1 MPFRRSLE
9 KFLLRPKFSVRSL
22 AVSFFLLTIVTIC
35 TYFVCE
41 FLKFPFSVFLTKIK
55 MAFLTKG
62 ITALIYRLLGGGL
75 VASLLGYGL
84 AAFIGYSEI
93 GQNMMAPSGSPTTST
108 QAQVGSL
115 LGEERDERHGKESEA
130 GSGTP
135 PSLSDSKRV
144 HPSSGSGTD
153 TSFHSCS
160 SSLSSPHSKEVDSFS
175 LSETVTS
182 SEIDFWKEHIR
193 NLFLDPVERVKP
205 PGLTLEDLGFGK
217 RDAIEIL
224 AKNEKA
230 RDLVVERLFQPPAR
244 PVNIENCQ
252 TLIKALRQERWP
264 NAIKADRGSPY
275 AVIYTTLE
283 DLNLR

>member
-1 MPFRRSLE
+1 MVL
-9 KFLLRPKFSVRSL
+9 
-22 AVSFFLLTIVTIC
+22 
-35 TYFVCE
+35 
-41 FLKFPFSVFLTKIK
+41 
-55 MAFLTKG
+55 LTKG
-62 ITALIYRLLGGGL
+62 MNALICKLMGRGL

-93 GQNMMAPSGSPTTST
+93 GQSMMAPSGSPTTST
-108 QAQVGSL
+108 QAQGGSP

-135 PSLSDSKRV
+135 PSLSDSRRV

-175 LSETVTS
+175 LSETLTS
-182 SEIDFWKEHIR
+182 SEIDFGCVPSR
-193 NLFLDPVERVKP
+193 NQFLDPVEGVKP

-230 RDLVVERLFQPPAR
+230 RDLVVERLFQPPTR
-244 PVNIENCQ
+244 PVDLESCES
-252 TLIKALRQERWP
+252 LIKTLRQEKWP
-264 NAIKADRGSPY
+264 NAIKADRRSPY
-275 AVIYTTLE
+275 TVIYSTLE
-283 DLNLR
+283 ELNLR